1 MKNQSR
7 EPEYV
12 DDRDLARLTPI
23 KRVTWQQM
31 RARGTGPPWYRL
43 GRRCIYKL
51 ADVRAWIEDHVR
63 DRRQRIE
70 HHVRDRRKKSVTRRF
85 RPLAR

>member
-1 MKNQSR
+1 MKTPSQ

-12 DDRDLARLTPI
+12 DDRDLAQLTPI

-43 GRRCIYKL
+43 GRRCIYRL
-51 ADVRAWIEDHVR
+51 ADVRAWIEQHVR
-63 DRRQRIE
+63 DAR
-70 HHVRDRRKKSVTRRF
+70 KSVNERL
-85 RPLAR
+85 RPSAR